1 MKASKMARNPSPEI
15 EVYKDFIRLDSA
27 RRRRVAVRI
36 LRNQKMLDDLYDHM
50 LIQRSLDEP
59 GENLSW
65 ESYKRANGSKL

>member
-1 MKASKMARNPSPEI
+1 MKASKTVQNRNPES
-15 EVYKDFIRLDSA
+15 EVYKDFMRLDPA

-36 LRNQKMLDDLYDHM
+36 LRNQKILADLYDHL

-59 GENLSW
+59 GKNVTW